1 MILAGLIGKDRA
13 HQMSKATRLGAAI
26 APRGRPRRLDGVRY
40 SATLGT
46 PGHLRRS
53 VTFSA

>member
-13 HQMSKATRLGAAI
+13 LQMSKATRLGAAI